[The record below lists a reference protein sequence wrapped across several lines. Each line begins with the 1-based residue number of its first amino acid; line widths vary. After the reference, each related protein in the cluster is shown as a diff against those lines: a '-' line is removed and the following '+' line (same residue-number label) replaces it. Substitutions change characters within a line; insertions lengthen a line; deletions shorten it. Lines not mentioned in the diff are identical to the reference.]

1 MNNFLWTIKKY
12 HLKELSMLVDVF
24 LSKIQFK
31 SKTFRDLI
39 TENTFV
45 NNQFSDEKI
54 TGYFLLRKISFFFLQ
69 IAIL

>member
-1 MNNFLWTIKKY
+1 
-12 HLKELSMLVDVF
+12 MLVDVF

>member
-1 MNNFLWTIKKY
+1 
-12 HLKELSMLVDVF
+12 MLVDVF

-45 NNQFSDEKI
+45 NNQFSEEK
-54 TGYFLLRKISFFFLQ
+54 
-69 IAIL
+69 